1 MFGVLM
7 INTLTGSAC
16 AESNGLYPNS
26 ALNAVEF
33 NEVKIDDPF
42 WNERID
48 YSGGNTSFIIP
59 IGGKTG

>member
-16 AESNGLYPNS
+16 AESDGLYPNS
-26 ALNAVEF
+26 ALDAVEF

-42 WNERID
+42 WNERIA
-48 YSGGNTSFIIP
+48 TI
-59 IGGKTG
+59 